1 MISFLFTIDVNP
13 GITSSFATAAYRLH
27 TLIQG
32 TINLQNAENKVFD
45 KVQLRTQFNNPQIL
59 YKNGALDLLIGG
71 LTGQPAQ
78 HGIKYL
84 NIKTYLM
91 LTNVIL

>member
-1 MISFLFTIDVNP
+1 MISFFFIIDINA

-45 KVQLRTQFNNPQIL
+45 KVKLRTQFNNPQIL

-71 LTGQPAQ
+71 LTGQPVQ
-78 HGIKYL
+78 HGIKYF
-84 NIKTYLM
+84 NIKPYLM
-91 LTNVIL
+91 LTNGIL